1 MKGWKTLAAVGVLGL
16 ALAGSD
22 GKAQL
27 LVWDV
32 SGDNSPVELTADV
45 LIDANLSLAPANNKL
60 TRVGVIQNTGANS
73 YNSRNWN
80 ITNTFDENDKYI
92 TFQLQP
98 VSGFQMTLT
107 SLQYAINGS
116 NTGPGTGRWGY
127 RVGSGPFTLQTP
139 FNIPFTLGPTLA
151 TWDFPDFT
159 TDQLVE
165 FRFWAYGSTSIN
177 GGTSGVN
184 GTVRIGN
191 IAGNDLILNGS
202 TEIIPE
208 PSTAVLLVLGLLGAY
223 QFSRRR
229 FAQ

>member
-1 MKGWKTLAAVGVLGL
+1 MNRWKTMIVVGVLGL
-16 ALAGSD
+16 TLGTTGAR
-22 GKAQL
+22 AQL

-32 SGDNSPVELTADV
+32 AGDSSPAELTADV
-45 LIDANLSLAPANNKL
+45 LIDSNLVLGPTYNTL
-60 TRVGVIQNTGANS
+60 TRVGVIQNAGANS

-80 ITNTFDENDKYI
+80 LTSTFNENDNYI
-92 TFQLQP
+92 SFKLEP

-116 NTGPGTGRWGY
+116 NTAPGTGRWGY
-127 RVGSGPFTLQTP
+127 RVGTGAFTLQDP
-139 FNIPFTLGPTLA
+139 FSIPFTLSSSLSI
-151 TWDFPDFT
+151 WDFPDFT
-159 TDQLVE
+159 TDQTVE

-177 GGTSGVN
+177 GGTPSAN

-208 PSTAVLLVLGLLGAY
+208 PSTAVLVALGLLGAY

-229 FAQ
+229 FNR